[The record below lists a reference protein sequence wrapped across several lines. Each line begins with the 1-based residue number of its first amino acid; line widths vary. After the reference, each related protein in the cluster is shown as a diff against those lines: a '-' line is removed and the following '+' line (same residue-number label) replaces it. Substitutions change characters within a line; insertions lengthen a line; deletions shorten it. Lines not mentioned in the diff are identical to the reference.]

1 MTYPLKSVLRNA
13 KRSLYALIGI
23 VIALSLIS
31 GSWIA
36 VDSSGIGLLRAAVNG
51 VPVDYVGTSLPNS
64 TENPSDAVNLTAS
77 TSALIESVESIE
89 AATPIISVSLARYT
103 NSSGGVYLD
112 GSGQNFSGSL
122 VFLSNSSRH
131 VLDSFKIVGSLP
143 DPGTAAIPKDV
154 ADALHLGIG
163 DSITCAFKHEQY
175 FGGKS
180 GGYSITTYLNVTSSI
195 SSIWTQ
201 PGFEESSQ
209 DWFGPT
215 TVYTGK
221 GDIWL
226 GLVSN
231 PVVLNLAD
239 YKLYG
244 INRSVSNP
252 LYSVSWSYFIWVD
265 RGEVI
270 SIADI
275 PASVDRLSL
284 IQSQLTRKLS
294 PLGVTVS
301 DSALIFPL
309 SSLQLDLGGQEPLFL
324 ALSVPVLAL
333 GIYLSMVGVDL
344 GMTERRR
351 EAGILKSR
359 GASNRQV
366 FGSLIVEASALGAIS
381 GIAGLLLGAL
391 VSRFLLS
398 AVASSGGDAA
408 TEVTDFVTSTTTV
421 ILCILL
427 GIGLMLFSSYGPFKR
442 VSRTD
447 VAQAL
452 HHYSPT
458 ATQLEYWAGGD
469 ILLLAMSIWSV
480 VTILLGS
487 EWPNQLGLSWI
498 AEVIANAVFLS
509 GIAMLP
515 LLPFMLSLSL
525 VRLLT
530 RGSSR
535 LYSKFA
541 WLVKPWTKDL
551 HYLIDR
557 NIVRNP
563 RRASNLCVIIS
574 LALAFGLFISVSM
587 ESTMSYERE
596 KVRFEVGSD
605 IKLNASLPE
614 SVTLSAIDVSRLD
627 GIAALPGVEHAVT
640 YSQLVLDFN
649 VAGELHYASG
659 VVLNTTGYLETV
671 RPSGFYFIGGGSEQL
686 KELGN
691 RGNVLLSKDFAD
703 RIGVQVGNTMPMVV
717 LAHAVFERWNVTV
730 IGLMKGLPGLPNVDA
745 IVDHSTLTF
754 ASDENLTG
762 LYHNYGAF
770 IDVAGGTDP
779 HKVADAA
786 VRLSERMNLT
796 CSPTILQNR
805 LDALNREPTFASL
818 ANFLYMEYVLSILIM
833 TVGVGLLIFVS
844 VYDREN
850 ELACIM
856 ARGASGGQLR
866 KILMGESMS
875 LMILGLVVGAS
886 VGITAAYLF
895 NTLSGEGLNSAVERK
910 MVFTLVSFSIVL
922 SSIASLLVASLLA
935 TARAGRIKLAEV
947 LRIRGG

>member
-1 MTYPLKSVLRNA
+1 VTYPLKSVVRNA

-51 VPVDYVGTSLPNS
+51 VPVDYVGTSIPNS
-64 TENPSDAVNLTAS
+64 TEDSNDTVNVTAS
-77 TSALIESVESIE
+77 TDALIESVESIE
-89 AATPIISVSLARYT
+89 AATPIISVSIARYM
-103 NSSGGVYLD
+103 NSSGGIYLD
-112 GSGQNFSGSL
+112 ESGQNFNGSL

-131 VLDSFKIVGSLP
+131 ILDSFKVVGGLP
-143 DPGTAAIPKDV
+143 DPGTAAIPKGV
-154 ADALHLGIG
+154 ADALHLVIG
-163 DSITCAFKHEQY
+163 DNITCVFKHEQY

-180 GGYSITTYLNVTSSI
+180 GGYVIITYLNITSSI

-201 PGFEESSQ
+201 PGFEKSNQ
-209 DWFGPT
+209 DWFGTT
-215 TVYTGK
+215 TVYVGE

-239 YKLYG
+239 YERYS
-244 INRSVSNP
+244 INRSASNP
-252 LYSVSWSYFIWVD
+252 LYSVTWSYFIWID

-275 PASVDRLSL
+275 PASVDRLSF
-284 IQSQLTRKLS
+284 IQSQLSRKLS

-309 SSLQLDLGGQEPLFL
+309 ASLQLNLGGQEPLFL

-333 GIYLSMVGVDL
+333 GIYLSVVGVDL

-359 GASNRQV
+359 GASNKQV
-366 FGSLIVEASALGAIS
+366 FGSLIVEASVLGAIS

-391 VSRFLLS
+391 VSRFLLG
-398 AVASSGGDAA
+398 AVASSGGEAV

-421 ILCILL
+421 ILCILF
-427 GIGLMLFSSYGPFKR
+427 GIALMLSSSYGPFKR
-442 VSRTD
+442 VSETD
-447 VAQAL
+447 VARAL
-452 HHYSPT
+452 RHYSPT

-469 ILLLAMSIWSV
+469 ILLLIVSLWSV

-487 EWPNQLGLSWI
+487 EWPGHLGLSWI
-498 AEVIANAVFLS
+498 AQVIADAVFLA

-541 WLVKPWTKDL
+541 WFVKPWTKDL
-551 HYLIDR
+551 HYLVDR

-730 IGLMKGLPGLPNVDA
+730 VGLMKGLPGLPNVDA
-745 IVDHSTLTF
+745 IVDTNTLTF
-754 ASDENLTG
+754 ASDEDLTG

-875 LMILGLVVGAS
+875 LMSLGLVVGAS
-886 VGITAAYLF
+886 VGIAAAYLF

>member
-1 MTYPLKSVLRNA
+1 MTYPLKSVMRNA

-51 VPVDYVGTSLPNS
+51 VPVDYVGTSLSNS
-64 TENPSDAVNLTAS
+64 TEDSNDAVNVTAS
-77 TSALIESVESIE
+77 TDALIESVESIE
-89 AATPIISVSLARYT
+89 AAAPIISVGVARYV
-103 NSSGGVYLD
+103 NSSGGIYLD
-112 GSGQNFSGSL
+112 GSGQDFSGSL
-122 VFLSNSSRH
+122 VFLSNSSYH
-131 VLDSFKIVGSLP
+131 VLDSFKVVGSLP
-143 DPGTAAIPKDV
+143 DLGTAAIPKDV

-163 DSITCAFKHEQY
+163 DSITCAFEHEQY

-180 GGYSITTYLNVTSSI
+180 GGYVITTYLNITSSI

-209 DWFGPT
+209 DWFGTT

-221 GDIWL
+221 NDIWL
-226 GLVSN
+226 GFVSN

-239 YKLYG
+239 YERCG

-275 PASVDRLSL
+275 PASIDRLSS

-309 SSLQLDLGGQEPLFL
+309 ASLQLDLGGQEPLFL

-366 FGSLIVEASALGAIS
+366 FGSLIVEASVLGAVS

-391 VSRFLLS
+391 VSRFLLG
-398 AVASSGGDAA
+398 AVASSGGDAV

-421 ILCILL
+421 ILCILS
-427 GIGLMLFSSYGPFKR
+427 GIALMLFSSYGPFKR
-442 VSRTD
+442 VSETD
-447 VAQAL
+447 VARAL

-458 ATQLEYWAGGD
+458 ATQLEYWAGPD
-469 ILLLAMSIWSV
+469 ILLLIVSLWSV

-487 EWPNQLGLSWI
+487 EWPARLGLSWI
-498 AEVIANAVFLS
+498 AEVIVDSVFFT

-541 WLVKPWTKDL
+541 WFVKPWTKDL
-551 HYLIDR
+551 HYLVDR

-587 ESTMSYERE
+587 ESTMNYERE
-596 KVRFEVGSD
+596 QVRFDVGSD
-605 IKLNASLPE
+605 IKLNASLPG
-614 SVTLSAIDVSRLD
+614 SAIQSSIDVSKLD
-627 GIAALPGVEHAVT
+627 GISALPGVQRAVT
-640 YSQLVLDFN
+640 YSQLVLNFN
-649 VAGELHYASG
+649 VAGELHYATS
-659 VVLNTTGYLETV
+659 VVMNATGYLETV
-671 RPSGFYFIGGGSEQL
+671 KPSDFYFIGGGSEQL
-686 KELGN
+686 RETGS

-703 RIGVQVGNTMPMVV
+703 HTGAQVGDTVPMVV
-717 LAHAVFERWNVTV
+717 LTHAIFSRLDVTV
-730 IGLMKGLPGLPNVDA
+730 VGLMKGLPGLYGVDA
-745 IVDHSTLTF
+745 IIDPSTLTF
-754 ASDENLTG
+754 APDENLTG
-762 LYHNYGAF
+762 LYYDYGAF
-770 IDVAGGTDP
+770 VDVAAGTDP
-779 HKVADAA
+779 HKVAAAA
-786 VRLSERMNLT
+786 VSLSERMDLT
-796 CSPTILQNR
+796 CSSTILQDK

-818 ANFLYMEYVLSILIM
+818 TDFFFMEYALSI
-833 TVGVGLLIFVS
+833 
-844 VYDREN
+844 DHDNR
-850 ELACIM
+850 
-856 ARGASGGQLR
+856 RG
-866 KILMGESMS
+866 
-875 LMILGLVVGAS
+875 
-886 VGITAAYLF
+886 TAD
-895 NTLSGEGLNSAVERK
+895 
-910 MVFTLVSFSIVL
+910 
-922 SSIASLLVASLLA
+922 
-935 TARAGRIKLAEV
+935 
-947 LRIRGG
+947 IRLCV